1 MIASA
6 NEIIELPMES
16 FEFDVGI
23 YYTYVNHWGGGG
35 KTYYFLNEREI
46 DWKAKKNRLQH
57 V

>member
-23 YYTYVNHWGGGG
+23 YHTYVNHWGGGQNLLFF
-35 KTYYFLNEREI
+35 KRKRN
-46 DWKAKKNRLQH
+46 
-57 V
+57 